1 MVGAGRRS
9 EPTGADATRPAREC
23 SRRPR
28 RPDARF
34 GHVYSSSSA
43 APSSTAT
50 CERVAVALRSR
61 AWLRRYRWTRGRAS
75 NASSGRQSR
84 RHRQAEHDR
93 YRARRRRVR
102 AHPRHGEPRG
112 WRAGPYPMGSRRC
125 QHAVRER
132 ENRHQHDRGDASQR
146 VHCAT
151 SEAGPRDSM
160 TTTSSTGTSTNWRL
174 GVASGSSSS
183 TRPCSWSRSAVA

>member
-84 RHRQAEHDR
+84 RSPASRTRSLPCAATTCSCAPKTRRTQRLESRSLSNGFKTLSTRCTRTGESASTRPRRRIAARSLRDVGGGPPGLHD
-93 YRARRRRVR
+93 YDIVDGHVDQLAARRR
-102 AHPRHGEPRG
+102 
-112 WRAGPYPMGSRRC
+112 
-125 QHAVRER
+125 ER
-132 ENRHQHDRGDASQR
+132 
-146 VHCAT
+146 
-151 SEAGPRDSM
+151 
-160 TTTSSTGTSTNWRL
+160 
-174 GVASGSSSS
+174 
-183 TRPCSWSRSAVA
+183 